1 MGGKRRNT
9 ITKIDNTT
17 SLIVYDDDDDD
28 KLKDKTK

>member
-17 SLIVYDDDDDD
+17 SLIVYDDDND

>member
-17 SLIVYDDDDDD
+17 SLIVYDDDDD